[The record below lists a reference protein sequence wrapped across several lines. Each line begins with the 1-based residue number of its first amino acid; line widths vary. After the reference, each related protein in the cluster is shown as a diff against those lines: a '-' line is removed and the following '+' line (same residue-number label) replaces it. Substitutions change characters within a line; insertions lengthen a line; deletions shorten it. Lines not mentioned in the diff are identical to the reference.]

1 MGKKK
6 EKAIEIRKDEKEE
19 PKVISKSEKRRT
31 FEALIEAY
39 KIQNPVKYEHKKAR
53 LEEKLKNL

>member
-6 EKAIEIRKDEKEE
+6 EVDIKLDEKEV
-19 PKVISKSEKRRT
+19 KVPESKSDMKKA

-39 KIQNPVKYEHKKAR
+39 KVQNPVKYEHKKEA
-53 LEEKLKNL
+53 LNAKLKNL